1 VRQASDHVNI
11 RIITASAGSGKTY
24 RLTQELDQAIASGK
38 ARPAGIVATTFTKH
52 AAAELIERARTRLL
66 RNQRGLEAHQLLAA
80 RIGTIN
86 SICGSLVTDFAF
98 ELGMSP
104 ELRVLNEAAAELAF
118 RRTLA
123 RVVSSEMAD
132 ALGLLQSRF
141 EQDFD
146 WRTEVRR
153 IVEAA
158 RANGID
164 GAHLKVCAARSI
176 AELDACMGPVD
187 TEADLEGELAEA
199 IAEAIE
205 NLPGVGDDTKGTA
218 EYLELLRDRADALAS
233 HHLTWGDWA
242 KLTSSKPT
250 KKSLEL
256 AAPVQAAAAR
266 HLAHPAL
273 REQMHALIEHLF
285 SIAAESLSAYQEY
298 KRDRAVIDFI
308 DQETLALEAL
318 QRADVRDALAG
329 QLDLVLIDEFQDTS
343 PIQLAV
349 FLALASLAKE
359 SIWVGDPKQAIYGF
373 RGTDPGL
380 MDSAI
385 ESMSSTET
393 DPDLVANAARAVT
406 SKIDVLDTSYRS
418 RPELV
423 HVTSEIFAR
432 AFASQGMPEER
443 TRLEPA
449 LAEEPAGLG
458 DILEYWPLDKVKNN
472 GERARAVAAGVR
484 DLLQR
489 EVQVRGSNDVRAAQR
504 SDVAVLCRT
513 NAQCQEV
520 ADALAA
526 LDVAVVVP
534 RMSLLETTE
543 ATIVEAALRLW
554 ADPGDALAAAEIARV
569 ISYPGDLDGLV
580 ARAIEKPGREAF
592 ADEPTVARL
601 LAARGQARDLDPLST
616 LDAVFAATAVRTLCA
631 EWGRTAQRLA
641 NLDALRAHA
650 VGYVDEAIANGDAPT
665 LVGLIGRL
673 SEITDDAWGAHRT
686 DTQALLAGEDAVT
699 VSTWHRAKGLE
710 WPVTVLFGLEGMR
723 EPYAHGVHVMSDR
736 REFVIEDPLGG
747 RWIRCWPN
755 VYTTANQK
763 GPVRE
768 AFERSPAHAG
778 LVARAER
785 EALRVLYVGWT
796 RARDRLIF
804 AVQRG
809 KLLAGIVGTLATID
823 PALISEP
830 AAEQAGREAIT
841 WAGVATSIGVVPCE
855 PAPELSR
862 PPEPGVIAELGV
874 PRARAAARVSPSSA
888 AAIECSHGQIVR
900 IGPRIGVK
908 GSPDMEDVGHA
919 MHAFLAADRP
929 GIPTEERLAMATE
942 LLARFEVG
950 THLEPAQVLEA
961 AERFHA
967 WVDTTFVGARL
978 QREYPVLHRPFEQ
991 GLVSGTADL
1000 ILRCGS
1006 ETVIIDHKSFPG
1018 DEGRAQERAKSYA
1031 GQLATYAAAV
1041 RAAGSSSSIRTWIHF
1056 PVVGIAVEIALAI

>member
-1 VRQASDHVNI
+1 MNI

-24 RLTQELDQAIASGK
+24 RLTQELDRAIASGK
-38 ARPAGIVATTFTKH
+38 VRPAGIVATTFTKQ

-66 RNQRGLEAHQLLAA
+66 QNQRGLEAHQLLAA

-98 ELGMSP
+98 ELGLSP
-104 ELRVLNEAAAELAF
+104 ELRVLDEAAAELEF
-118 RRTLA
+118 RRALA
-123 RVVSSEMAD
+123 RVVSPSTAD
-132 ALGLLQSRF
+132 ALGTLQSRF
-141 EQDFD
+141 DKDFD
-146 WRTEVRR
+146 WRTAVRR

-158 RANGID
+158 RANGLD
-164 GAHLKVCAARSI
+164 GAHLVACAARSN
-176 AELDACMGPVD
+176 ADLDACMGPV
-187 TEADLEGELAEA
+187 EIKADLDADLKVA

-205 NLPGVGDDTKGTA
+205 NIQGGDDTTKGTA
-218 EYLELLRDRADALAS
+218 DYIAFLQECARAHDS
-233 HHLTWGDWA
+233 HGLTWGDWA
-242 KLTSSKPT
+242 KLISKKPRM
-250 KKSLEL
+250 KSLEL
-256 AAPVQAAAAR
+256 AVPVQEAAAR
-266 HLAHPAL
+266 HVAHPAL
-273 REQMHALIEHLF
+273 RAQMHALTEHLF
-285 SIAAESLSAYQEY
+285 TIAADGLTAYQDH
-298 KRDRAVIDFI
+298 KRDRGVIDFI
-308 DQETLALEAL
+308 DQETLALKAL

-329 QLDLVLIDEFQDTS
+329 QLDLVLVDEFQDTS

-385 ESMSSTET
+385 ESLSSTET
-393 DPDLVANAARAVT
+393 DPDLIADAARAVT

-418 RPELV
+418 RPALV
-423 HVTSEIFAR
+423 DVTSEIFAR
-432 AFASQGMPEER
+432 AFATQGMPEER
-443 TRLEPA
+443 TRLKPA
-449 LAEEPAGLG
+449 LAKEPAGLG
-458 DILEYWPLDKVKNN
+458 DILEYWPLDEVKNT
-472 GERARAVAAGVR
+472 GERAGAVAAGVR

-489 EVQVRGSNDVRAAQR
+489 AVKVRDGEGVRAAKR

-513 NAQCQEV
+513 NAQCQDV

-526 LDVAVVVP
+526 LDVAAVVP

-543 ATIVEAALRLW
+543 AILVEAALKLW
-554 ADPGDALAAAEIARV
+554 ADPGDALAAAEVARV
-569 ISYPGDLDGLV
+569 LSYPGDLDGLV
-580 ARAIEKPGREAF
+580 ARAIEEPGRGTF

-601 LAARGQARDLDPLST
+601 LAARALALDLDPLSA
-616 LDAVFAATAVRTLCA
+616 LDAVFAATAVRRLCA

-650 VGYVDEAIANGDAPT
+650 VGYVAEATANGDAPT

-673 SEITDDAWGAHRT
+673 AEIAADARGAHRT

-710 WPVTVLFGLEGMR
+710 WPVTVLFGLESVR
-723 EPYAHGVHVMSDR
+723 EPHAHGVHVMSDR
-736 REFVIEDPLGG
+736 SVFVVEDPLGG
-747 RWIRCWPN
+747 RWIRFWPN
-755 VYTTANQK
+755 VYTKTNQN

-768 AFERSPAHAG
+768 AFESSPEHAA
-778 LVARAER
+778 LVARTER

-809 KLLAGIVGTLATID
+809 KLHEGIVGKLATID
-823 PALISEP
+823 PSLISEP
-830 AAEQAGREAIT
+830 AAGVPGSVAIT
-841 WAGVATSIGVVPCE
+841 WAGVDTSIAVVPCA
-855 PAPELSR
+855 PAAAIAV
-862 PPEPGVIAELGV
+862 PPVPGVFGEPGA
-874 PRARAAARVSPSSA
+874 PRVRPAARTSPSSA
-888 AAIECSHGQIVR
+888 ATIACAHGEIVR
-900 IGPRIGVK
+900 IGPRITVT

-929 GIPTEERLAMATE
+929 GIPTDERLEMATE
-942 LLARFEVG
+942 LLRRFAVH
-950 THLEPAQVLEA
+950 THLEPVQVLEA

-967 WVDTTFVGARL
+967 WVATTFVGARL
-978 QREYPVLHRPFEQ
+978 QREYPVLHRVDDQ

-1000 ILRCGS
+1000 ILRCGDK
-1006 ETVIIDHKSFPG
+1006 TVIIDHKSFPG
-1018 DEGRAQERAKSYA
+1018 DEVTAQERAKSYA

-1041 RAAGSSSSIRTWIHF
+1041 RAADSSATIRTWIHF
-1056 PVVGIAVEIALAI
+1056 PVVGLVVEIASS

>member
-1 VRQASDHVNI
+1 MNI

-38 ARPAGIVATTFTKH
+38 VRPAGIVATTFTKQ

-66 RNQRGLEAHQLLAA
+66 RNHRAHEAHQLLAA

-104 ELRVLNEAAAELAF
+104 ELRVLDEGTAELEF
-118 RRTLA
+118 RRALT
-123 RVVSSEMAD
+123 RVVSSDTAD
-132 ALGLLQSRF
+132 ALGILQSRF
-141 EQDFD
+141 EKDFD

-164 GAHLKVCAARSI
+164 GAHLAACAARSI
-176 AELDACMGPVD
+176 ADLDACMGPVD
-187 TEADLEGELAEA
+187 TESDLEGELAVA
-199 IAEAIE
+199 IGEAIE
-205 NLPGVGDDTKGTA
+205 HLPGVGDTTSGTVKYI
-218 EYLELLRDRADALAS
+218 EMLRDLADALEARR
-233 HHLTWGDWA
+233 LTWGDWA
-242 KLTSSKPT
+242 KLASSKPT
-250 KKSLEL
+250 KKSLEV
-256 AAPVQAAAAR
+256 AAPVQEAAAR
-266 HLAHPAL
+266 HVAHPAL

-285 SIAAESLSAYQEY
+285 TIAADSLTAYQAH
-298 KRDRAVIDFI
+298 KRDRGVIDFI
-308 DQETLALEAL
+308 DQETLALKAL
-318 QRADVRDALAG
+318 HRADVRDALAG

-380 MDSAI
+380 MDAAI
-385 ESMSSTET
+385 ESLSSTET

-406 SKIDVLDTSYRS
+406 SKVDVLDISYRS

-432 AFASQGMPEER
+432 AFASQGVPEAR
-443 TRLEPA
+443 TRLKPA
-449 LAEEPAGLG
+449 LAMEPAGLG
-458 DILEYWPLDKVKNN
+458 EIIEYWPLDEVKNA

-484 DLLQR
+484 DLLRR
-489 EVQVRGSNDVRAAQR
+489 EVLVRGSDGVRAAKR
-504 SDVAVLCRT
+504 SDIAVLCRT

-526 LDVAVVVP
+526 LDVAAVVP

-543 ATIVEAALRLW
+543 ATVVEAALRLW

-569 ISYPGDLDGLV
+569 LSYPGDLDGLV

-601 LAARGQARDLDPLST
+601 LAARDQASDLDPLST

-650 VGYVDEAIANGDAPT
+650 VGYVDEAMASGDAPT

-673 SEITDDAWGAHRT
+673 SEIQDDSWHAHRT

-710 WPVTVLFGLEGMR
+710 WSVTVLFGLEGVR
-723 EPYAHGVHVMSDR
+723 EPHAHGVHVLSDR
-736 REFVIEDPLGG
+736 GAFVVEDPLGG
-747 RWIRCWPN
+747 RWIRFWPN
-755 VYTTANQK
+755 AYKNTNQK

-768 AFERSPAHAG
+768 AFERSPGHAA

-809 KLLAGIVGTLATID
+809 KLLAGIVGKLASID

-830 AAEQAGREAIT
+830 AAEQAGSEVIT
-841 WAGVATSIGVVPCE
+841 WAGVTTSIAAVPCV
-855 PAPELSR
+855 PAPAISV
-862 PPEPGVIAELGV
+862 PPEPGVVAELGV
-874 PRARAAARVSPSSA
+874 PRARAAARTSPSSV
-888 AAIECSHGQIVR
+888 AAIDCSHGEIVR

-908 GSPDMEDVGHA
+908 GSPHMEDVGHA
-919 MHAFLAADRP
+919 IHAFLAADRP
-929 GIPTEERLAMATE
+929 GIPTHERLEMATE
-942 LLARFEVG
+942 LLGRFAVG
-950 THLEPAQVLEA
+950 THLEPVQVLEA

-978 QREYPVLHRPFEQ
+978 QREYPVLHRLDVQ

-1000 ILRCGS
+1000 IVRCGT

-1041 RAAGSSSSIRTWIHF
+1041 RAAGGCSTIRTWIHF
-1056 PVVGIAVEIALAI
+1056 PVVGIVVEIASI